1 MQQLSPSDYLCH
13 GLACPKHAQCLRY
26 QAADGA
32 VDHVWWMA
40 TCQEGDKFPKFIKV
54 EAVHGCRETA

>member
-1 MQQLSPSDYLCH
+1 MHQLSPSDYLCH
-13 GLACPKHAQCLRY
+13 GLACPQHAQCLRY

-54 EAVHGCRETA
+54 EAA